1 MELSYSQ
8 AAVDTALEVLVEDLA
23 ELRADT
29 ELRPRPGAARQVNDM
44 RDEVLDAAID
54 QVQAIAPSL
63 TSHELAAIR
72 QVFDTIEG

>member
-1 MELSYSQ
+1 MKLSYSQ

-23 ELRADT
+23 ELRADA

-72 QVFDTIEG
+72 QGFDTIEG